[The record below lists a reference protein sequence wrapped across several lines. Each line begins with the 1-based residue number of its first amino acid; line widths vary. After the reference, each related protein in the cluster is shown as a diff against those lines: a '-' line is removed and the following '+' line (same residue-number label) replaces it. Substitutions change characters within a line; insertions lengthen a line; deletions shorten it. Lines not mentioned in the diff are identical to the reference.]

1 MDKETWWAAVHGVTE
16 SDVTEWLSTR
26 YSIVWV
32 YYILFIYSST
42 DGYLGFYFFMN
53 NTAKNIYVQVFVW
66 MCVCISLG
74 YVPRNGAAKSYG
86 NCSVVWGIVRLF
98 SKAAAPFYILSS
110 NVWGLQFLH
119 ILSGTYYCLDFLIL
133 VILVKCVKWYL
144 DMYLPDVEHFVLCL
158 LAICV
163 SS

>member
-1 MDKETWWAAVHGVTE
+1 M
-16 SDVTEWLSTR
+16 
-26 YSIVWV
+26 
-32 YYILFIYSST
+32 
-42 DGYLGFYFFMN
+42 YLGME
-53 NTAKNIYVQVFVW
+53 
-66 MCVCISLG
+66 SLSHM
-74 YVPRNGAAKSYG
+74 VT
-86 NCSVVWGIVRLF
+86 VRLFEELSGLF

-119 ILSGTYYCLDFLIL
+119 ILNGTYYCLDFLIL
-133 VILVKCVKWYL
+133 VILVGVKWYL